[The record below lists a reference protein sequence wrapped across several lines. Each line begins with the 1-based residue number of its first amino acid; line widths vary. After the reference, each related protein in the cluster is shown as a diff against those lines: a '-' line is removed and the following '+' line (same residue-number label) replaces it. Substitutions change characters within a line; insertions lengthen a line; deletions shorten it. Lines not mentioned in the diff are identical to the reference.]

1 MVKYFQRT
9 CRMWSL
15 INDYRVKGLL
25 SLFLKAKNVSR
36 WNINFGIKSELNDT
50 QGQTSII
57 EAWLMMHSLTLNL
70 TSFKTFLSKT
80 LYQIHCIFEQGKYC
94 LYIVNINMVP
104 RNTIIKCTMYPL
116 GRIMWYIL
124 KLILSLLINIS
135 KDISH
140 ITCTS

>member
-57 EAWLMMHSLTLNL
+57 EA
-70 TSFKTFLSKT
+70 
-80 LYQIHCIFEQGKYC
+80 
-94 LYIVNINMVP
+94 
-104 RNTIIKCTMYPL
+104 
-116 GRIMWYIL
+116 
-124 KLILSLLINIS
+124 
-135 KDISH
+135 
-140 ITCTS
+140 